1 MKRLVPRW
9 DKPWPFTSDDLVGWA
24 HASPCDGNRSPDLG
38 ERIQTCMEEHGVR
51 GTVDHNAYLYR
62 HIRFTVEWA
71 TLYEFAQFVANMYW
85 LLEPDVEDEG
95 GNILVRGRRVV
106 SSHYKVEVCGWGTR
120 NGQPC
125 ASILLKVLA
134 DR

>member
-1 MKRLVPRW
+1 
-9 DKPWPFTSDDLVGWA
+9 
-24 HASPCDGNRSPDLG
+24 
-38 ERIQTCMEEHGVR
+38 MEEHGVR